1 MDPKWNE
8 DLPIYRQLRDRV
20 VAMILEGVLDDGDA
34 LPSVRN
40 VAAEYRLNPL
50 TVLKGYQE
58 LVDEGLV
65 EKKRGRGMFV
75 TDGARVQLLKDERR
89 RFIDKEWP
97 LVSATIERLG
107 LSAEDLLK
115 DIGGSG
121 KGGRMTSLVSARNV
135 SKSFGNFRAVDDV
148 SFDIEKGRIMG
159 LIGPNGAG
167 KTTLLKAVL
176 GLTDCQG
183 SLSVLGL
190 DPFRQRK
197 ELMQNICFIADV
209 AVLPRWIRVN
219 QLLDF
224 LQSVHPKFSRARAE
238 ELLQKTDINAK
249 SKVRELSKGMV
260 TQLHLSIITAIDAKL
275 LVLDEPTIGLDIIFR
290 KEFYGNLLN
299 DYFDEERTIIITTHQ
314 VEEIEN
320 LLTDVMFINHGK
332 VVLDSQMDDIPEKFV
347 ELLASTDNAAKAQTF
362 NPIYEKDVFGKKV
375 LTFEDVD
382 RDQLA
387 GLGELRT
394 PDIADLFVA
403 KVKGEAA

>member
-1 MDPKWNE
+1 
-8 DLPIYRQLRDRV
+8 
-20 VAMILEGVLDDGDA
+20 
-34 LPSVRN
+34 
-40 VAAEYRLNPL
+40 
-50 TVLKGYQE
+50 
-58 LVDEGLV
+58 
-65 EKKRGRGMFV
+65 
-75 TDGARVQLLKDERR
+75 
-89 RFIDKEWP
+89 
-97 LVSATIERLG
+97 
-107 LSAEDLLK
+107 
-115 DIGGSG
+115 
-121 KGGRMTSLVSARNV
+121 MTSLVSARNV
-135 SKSFGNFRAVDDV
+135 SKSFGNFLAVDDV

-209 AVLPRWIRVN
+209 AVLPRWIRVS

-332 VVLDSQMDDIPEKFV
+332 VVLDSQMDDIPEKYV

-375 LTFEDVD
+375 LTFEGID